1 VFFIL
6 AFLKRTTRR
15 EASEEELADVGVSDG
30 SVSDGKVARRD
41 VVDGVHTGSPQGLQ
55 AVDRA
60 MHRYAEGDEAAFG
73 EVFASLAPR
82 LRMFLRRLG
91 CTLDVAED
99 LTQETFLRMHHA
111 RGSFARGKP
120 VAPWAYAI
128 ARNCFISQSRSG
140 KAKLARA
147 SVDAEQVELS
157 AGASSS
163 VEQESIARQSA
174 EVVSRALAAMTP
186 ARREAF
192 VLLRYEGMS
201 VAAAAQIVGISEG
214 ALKIRA
220 FHAYEI
226 LRSALAGMEGEPDKP
241 RSNQL
246 AVET

>member
-6 AFLKRTTRR
+6 AFLKRTFPGAAGAGERVQS
-15 EASEEELADVGVSDG
+15 ASAAQQEGLA
-30 SVSDGKVARRD
+30 
-41 VVDGVHTGSPQGLQ
+41 
-55 AVDRA
+55 AVDLA
-60 MHRYAEGDEAAFG
+60 MHRYADGDDAAFG
-73 EVFASLAPR
+73 EVFGSLAPR

-91 CTLDVAED
+91 CTLDIAED

-111 RGSFARGKP
+111 RGSFARGKQ

-128 ARNCFISQSRSG
+128 ARNCFISHARSG
-140 KAKLARA
+140 KAKLARG
-147 SVDAEQVELS
+147 SVDAEQVQLS
-157 AGASSS
+157 AGAGSS

-174 EVVSRALAAMTP
+174 EVVSRALSAMTP

-192 VLLRYEGMS
+192 VLLRYEGLS

-226 LRSALAGMEGEPDKP
+226 LRGALAGMERESNEPG
-241 RSNQL
+241 RNQL

>member
-1 VFFIL
+1 MFLIL
-6 AFLKRTTRR
+6 AFLKRTAPRAISVAER
-15 EASEEELADVGVSDG
+15 VASED
-30 SVSDGKVARRD
+30 
-41 VVDGVHTGSPQGLQ
+41 TGSDAGLE

-60 MHRYAEGDEAAFG
+60 MHRYADGDEAAFD
-73 EVFASLAPR
+73 EVFGNLAPR

-111 RGSFARGKP
+111 RGSFARGKQ

-128 ARNCFISQSRSG
+128 ARNCFISHARSG

-147 SVDAEQVELS
+147 SVDAEQLELS
-157 AGASSS
+157 AGAGSS

-174 EVVSRALAAMTP
+174 EVVDRALSAMTP

-226 LRSALAGMEGEPDKP
+226 LRGALADMDDGAEKQG
-241 RSNQL
+241 SNRL
-246 AVET
+246 AARA

>member
-6 AFLKRTTRR
+6 AFLKRTTPAAVAAAERV
-15 EASEEELADVGVSDG
+15 ASERTPSQE
-30 SVSDGKVARRD
+30 
-41 VVDGVHTGSPQGLQ
+41 GLQ

-60 MHRYAEGDEAAFG
+60 MHRYADGDDAAFG
-73 EVFASLAPR
+73 EVFGSLAPR

-111 RGSFARGKP
+111 RGSFTRGKQ

-128 ARNCFISQSRSG
+128 ARNCFISHARSS

-147 SVDAEQVELS
+147 SIDAEQVELS
-157 AGASSS
+157 AGAASS
-163 VEQESIARQSA
+163 VEQESMARQSA
-174 EVVSRALAAMTP
+174 EVVSRTLAAMTP

-220 FHAYEI
+220 FHAYEA
-226 LRSALAGMEGEPDKP
+226 LRGALAGMEDENAKP
-241 RSNQL
+241 GSNQL

>member
-6 AFLKRTTRR
+6 ALLKGRDPGVPAESGGTAA
-15 EASEEELADVGVSDG
+15 EGVASHE
-30 SVSDGKVARRD
+30 R
-41 VVDGVHTGSPQGLQ
+41 LQ

-60 MHRYAEGDEAAFG
+60 MHRYADGDDAAFV
-73 EVFASLAPR
+73 EVFGALAPR

-91 CTLDVAED
+91 CSLDIAED

-111 RGSFARGKP
+111 RGSFARGKQ

-128 ARNCFISQSRSG
+128 ARNCFISHARSG
-140 KAKLARA
+140 KAKLSRA
-147 SVDAEQVELS
+147 SVDVEHVELS
-157 AGASSS
+157 AGAGSS

-174 EVVSRALAAMTP
+174 EVVSRALEAMTP

-201 VAAAAQIVGISEG
+201 VAAAAEIVGISEG

-226 LRSALAGMEGEPDKP
+226 LRGALAGMEAEPEQP
-241 RSNQL
+241 RSNRL

>member
-1 VFFIL
+1 MFFIL
-6 AFLKRTTRR
+6 AFLKRTAPRQ
-15 EASEEELADVGVSDG
+15 LAGG
-30 SVSDGKVARRD
+30 EVAAGERVANER
-41 VVDGVHTGSPQGLQ
+41 TGNPPGLQ
-55 AVDRA
+55 AVDLA
-60 MHRYAEGDEAAFG
+60 MHRYADGEEAAFG
-73 EVFASLAPR
+73 EVFGALAPR

-91 CTLDVAED
+91 CTLDVADD

-111 RGSFARGKP
+111 RGSFARGKQ

-128 ARNCFISQSRSG
+128 ARNCFISHARSS

-147 SVDAEQVELS
+147 SVDAEHVELS
-157 AGASSS
+157 AGAGSS
-163 VEQESIARQSA
+163 VEQESMARQSA

-226 LRSALAGMEGEPDKP
+226 LRGALAGMEGEPNQQG
-241 RSNQL
+241 SNQL
-246 AVET
+246 AAET